1 VLGDA
6 QLSSTARS
14 LIEDVATTKLVSPAV
29 YWELAI
35 KISIGKYKLN
45 EPFESFLDRGIIQN
59 GFQILPIEPRHAAEL
74 TTLPFHHRDPFDR
87 LIIAQ
92 AIIEQI
98 PVISADIAFDD
109 YSVKRLW

>member
-1 VLGDA
+1 MKILLDTHTFLWFVLGDA

-29 YWELAI
+29 YWELA
-35 KISIGKYKLN
+35 
-45 EPFESFLDRGIIQN
+45 LDRGIIQN